1 MRLINLKQ
9 LRKKIIIMANEKKSI
24 KEKVVDAWNF
34 VNDTEAVDKKINSI
48 LPTRKRSKK
57 K

>member
-1 MRLINLKQ
+1 
-9 LRKKIIIMANEKKSI
+9 MANEKKSI

-48 LPTRKRSKK
+48 LPTRKRSQKK
-57 K
+57 

>member
-24 KEKVVDAWNF
+24 KERAAGAWKF
-34 VNDTEAVDKKINSI
+34 VNDTEAIDNKINSI

>member
-24 KEKVVDAWNF
+24 KERVAGAWKF
-34 VNDTEAVDKKINSI
+34 VNDTEAVDQKINSI